1 MIDNTMAKWKSTNND
16 SIVKRIDNTMAKWK
30 STNNDSIDKG

>member
-16 SIVKRIDNTMAKWK
+16 SIVKRIDNTMAIWK
-30 STNNDSIDKG
+30 GTNNDSIDKG

>member
-1 MIDNTMAKWKSTNND
+1 MAKWKGTNND

-30 STNNDSIDKG
+30 GTNNDNIDKG